1 MAASRRPQVTL
12 PQSVIRRFQKP
23 TARRN
28 RRQRPRVAACG
39 APLRADAHPPP
50 SSSPAA
56 SPASDRRS
64 RSFVP
69 VVQSRVGRAREFG
82 PVSLQTG
89 GLVPRPRD
97 SLIQTDFRSTPSAS
111 HQGPTPSQTGTLGSG
126 PAGWGGAHEAPASVS
141 ADIHGGARPAL
152 ALCEVAR
159 PRAASAAFWSAF
171 WPAAEAGSAEPAPCL
186 AAAASR
192 PAAPGGPAA
201 QPPELHRLPDA
212 VLPPV
217 QLRPACPGHRGGDG
231 YVRSLH
237 VL

>member
-1 MAASRRPQVTL
+1 MLAASRRPQVAL
-12 PQSVIRRFQKP
+12 PQSVIRRFQKAGGSVRGWRP
-23 TARRN
+23 AGRPCELTRTP
-28 RRQRPRVAACG
+28 RPRS
-39 APLRADAHPPP
+39 PRRRAQ
-50 SSSPAA
+50 
-56 SPASDRRS
+56 RRTEKR

-97 SLIQTDFRSTPSAS
+97 SLIQTDFTSTPSAS
-111 HQGPTPSQTGTLGSG
+111 YQAADPVTDRDAKAQAPR
-126 PAGWGGAHEAPASVS
+126 GGAARTQRPRVCPRTSTEAPA
-141 ADIHGGARPAL
+141 PTL

-231 YVRSLH
+231 YVRSRH

>member
-1 MAASRRPQVTL
+1 MLAASRRPQVAL
-12 PQSVIRRFQKP
+12 PQSVIRRFQKAGGSVRGWRP
-23 TARRN
+23 AGRPCELTRTPRPRSPRRRAQRRTGEAPFLRPGSSEPCWTRPRVRSCLTADGRSGAASTRLSDSD
-28 RRQRPRVAACG
+28 RLHVHSQRQLPGTDPVTDRDAKAQAPRGGAAHTQRPRVC
-39 APLRADAHPPP
+39 PRT
-50 SSSPAA
+50 SP
-56 SPASDRRS
+56 
-64 RSFVP
+64 
-69 VVQSRVGRAREFG
+69 
-82 PVSLQTG
+82 
-89 GLVPRPRD
+89 
-97 SLIQTDFRSTPSAS
+97 
-111 HQGPTPSQTGTLGSG
+111 
-126 PAGWGGAHEAPASVS
+126 EAPA
-141 ADIHGGARPAL
+141 PTL